1 MAAQGTAKPAT
12 AETVNGLPNADQLV
26 GLIRFSCRYA
36 SDRYASDEN
45 QARQGWPAAD
55 EAEAGS

>member
-36 SDRYASDEN
+36 SDEN
-45 QARQGWPAAD
+45 QARQGRPPAD